1 MNKLFATI
9 LILAAVAGAIWFTPL
24 RATAAKLSAHLMT
37 PSANPIPAKY
47 IAEVERRLI
56 DYSVDVAGDVAPEFQ
71 LDVKSEVGGKI
82 KSLLVEPGQ
91 VVKAGE
97 LLCEIDDTDLQNEK
111 ASAQTDI
118 EGQKLAVERALRNFQ
133 RSKKLY
139 GDKLITKEA
148 FDNLES
154 DLAIARNDLV
164 KSQRRL
170 QSVVDRISKAKI
182 VAPSAGTVLQVPV
195 ILGQVIV
202 PAASV
207 NAGTTLMTIADLS
220 KLLVTT
226 HINQVDVARLHV
238 KQPVT
243 LTVESIKEEVLEGSV
258 SFIAPVATV
267 KNGVKGFIVEA
278 LVLKPSPRMRPGMTV
293 SLTIPVIHVEGAL
306 AVPVSAIFKGKD
318 DNRVVYVLN
327 DDKPEPKGVTVG
339 DASLD
344 YAEIKS
350 GVQLGDRILTVEP
363 RVLEKTL

>member
-1 MNKLFATI
+1 MKKLFAII
-9 LILAAVAGAIWFTPL
+9 LILAAVAAAVWFSPL
-24 RATAAKLSAHLMT
+24 RGRAVKLGAQLT
-37 PSANPIPAKY
+37 KPSAEPIPEKY
-47 IAEVERRLI
+47 TAEVERRLI
-56 DYSVDVAGDVAPEFQ
+56 DYSVDVSGDVAPEFQ

-82 KSLLVEPGQ
+82 KSLHVEPGQ

-118 EGQKLAVERALRNFQ
+118 EGPQLAVDRALQNFE

-139 GDKLITKEA
+139 EDKLITKES

-154 DLAIARNDLV
+154 DLAMARNNLV
-164 KSQRRL
+164 KSERRL
-170 QSVVDRISKAKI
+170 QTVVDRISKAKI
-182 VAPSAGTVLQVPV
+182 VAPSDGTVLQVPV
-195 ILGQVIV
+195 ILGQVVI

-226 HINQVDVARLHV
+226 HINQIDVARLHV

-243 LTVESIKEEVLEGSV
+243 LTVESIKEEVLEASI
-258 SFIAPVATV
+258 SFIAPVATT
-267 KNGVKGFIVEA
+267 KNGVKGFVVEA

-293 SLTIPVIHVEGAL
+293 NLTVPVVHVEQAL
-306 AVPVSAIFKGKD
+306 AVPVAAVFKDKD

-327 DDKPEPKGVTVG
+327 ENKPEAKVVRVG
-339 DASLD
+339 ASSLD
-344 YAEIKS
+344 YAEITS
-350 GVQLGDRILTVEP
+350 GVRLGDRILTVEP
-363 RVLEKTL
+363 RVLEKAL